1 MVNTNVA
8 YNGPFMKLL
17 LLLPIV
23 CSAQH
28 LANLNQLTHGGQNAE
43 AYWSPDGKRLI
54 YQATPS
60 AAAAGSTIAIKS
72 TS

>member
-43 AYWSPDGKRLI
+43 AYRPRTGSV
-54 YQATPS
+54 YQAITHGG
-60 AAAAGSTIAIKS
+60 AAGSRLNKS